1 MTDSDDVR
9 PSRGILSWLRRIFRP
24 QRPDRPTRPERDLS
38 AETHRVQVDVI
49 RRAFDGQVAVATKE
63 DGAEVEYLYRPGVVL
78 VRSHEREDLDNFFNE
93 RLEIYRGPGDVVD
106 DRVDG
111 LFVYQLPRRA
121 NGDHSEVLETLEQID
136 RELREGLAT
145 PDHVLYVTTGGVGR
159 MCPATEPEIPA
170 TIGVIPPMSQDLS
183 AGRDIKVS
191 VVDTGWW
198 GAAAQNKVTDYLK
211 DVNGDAEQI
220 NQAAIHEYAGHGT
233 FVSGIIKCLAPATTI
248 EVEGFLTHGGAAYE
262 SEITAQL
269 NEAMVENNSH
279 LISISA
285 GTHTRND
292 LGLLG
297 FQVLGT
303 LLKWADADS
312 AVLVV
317 AAAGNDSSNKPFWP
331 AAFDWVVSV
340 GSLDADGKVSDFSNY
355 GPWVDVFAQGRNLV
369 NAFPTGTYTTYEP
382 QTPAGQVRKFTTGL
396 AQWSGTSFSTPVV
409 TGAIAAYKTRNNKT
423 SVRAAYA
430 EMLTAAKAKSR
441 TDPKYGT
448 VTALGP
454 PFM

>member
-9 PSRGILSWLRRIFRP
+9 HTRGILARLRKIFRP
-24 QRPDRPTRPERDLS
+24 QRPNLPTRPKRDLS
-38 AETHRVQVDVI
+38 RENFQVQVDVI
-49 RRAFDGQVAVATKE
+49 RRAFDGQAVLATTE
-63 DGAEVEYLYRPGVVL
+63 DGAEAEYLYRPGVVL
-78 VRSHEREDLDNFFNE
+78 VRSHDREELDNFFNE
-93 RLEIYRGPGDVVD
+93 RPDVYRGPGDVVD

-111 LFVYQLPRRA
+111 LFVYQLPMLTDGEA
-121 NGDHSEVLETLEQID
+121 SDVLETLEQID
-136 RELREGLAT
+136 RELREELAT
-145 PDHVLYVTTGGVGR
+145 PDHVLYVTPGGVGR
-159 MCPATEPEIPA
+159 MCPATEPDLTPD
-170 TIGVIPPMSQDLS
+170 GRLVPPLNQDLR
-183 AGRDIKVS
+183 AGKDVKIS

-198 GAAAQNKVTDYLK
+198 AQAATNKATTFLT

-233 FVSGIIKCLAPATTI
+233 FVSGVIKCLAPATTI

-269 NEAMVENNSH
+269 NEAMIENNSD

-285 GTHTRND
+285 GTHTRKD

-297 FQVLGT
+297 FQVLAT
-303 LLKWADADS
+303 LNKWAEADS

-317 AAAGNDSSNKPFWP
+317 AAAGNDANNKPFWP
-331 AAFDWVVSV
+331 AAFDWVVGV

-355 GPWVDVFAQGRNLV
+355 GPWVNVYAHGRNLV
-369 NAFPTGTYTTYEP
+369 NAFPTGSYTTYEP
-382 QTPAGQVRKFTTGL
+382 QTPKGVVRKFENGL

-409 TGAIAAYKTRNNKT
+409 TGSIAAYKTRHQKS

-430 EMLTAAKAKSR
+430 EMLKAAKANST
-441 TDPKYGT
+441 TDAKYGT
-448 VTALGP
+448 VTPLVP
-454 PFM
+454 PFV